1 MRGAE
6 AILTK
11 STFEGKS
18 CLVKERIPKT
28 YRLSELDLLLRKRR
42 TRGEAKLLQ
51 KVKSLGIP
59 CPEVFE
65 VGEFSIKIS
74 IIEGERPEED
84 SEHIKKAAEILATLH
99 NNDVIHGDF
108 TFANLLL
115 SKENLK
121 EKLYVI
127 DFGLGSFS
135 HKIEHKAIDI
145 FTMIL
150 SLHSKDKAKLFLET
164 YLKNS
169 KDQSQILK
177 RLGEIEKR
185 VRYS

>member
-6 AILTK
+6 AVLTK
-11 STFEGKS
+11 STFEGKP

-28 YRLSELDLLLRKRR
+28 YRINELDLSLRKRR

-59 CPEVFE
+59 CPEVLE
-65 VGEFSIKIS
+65 VGEFSIKLS

-84 SEHIKKAAEILATLH
+84 SPHIKEAAEILATLH
-99 NNDVIHGDF
+99 NNDIIHGDF
-108 TFANLLL
+108 TFANLII
-115 SKENLK
+115 SKNK
-121 EKLYVI
+121 IYVI

-135 HKIEHKAIDI
+135 NKIEHKAIDV

-150 SLHSKDKAKLFLET
+150 SLHGKEKSNLFLET
-164 YLKNS
+164 YLKHS
-169 KDQSQILK
+169 KDPEKISN
-177 RLGEIEKR
+177 RLEQVEKR
-185 VRYS
+185 IRYA